1 MAAYTIFDLQG
12 NKFVLV
18 LRQLLISKSMSIF
31 KKILLVL
38 LISWVAALVLFCTL
52 PYFFA
57 VNDAVVNESKLP
69 FSNSHLIKINNEL
82 IHYRTYHAAG
92 DSIKG
97 NILLIHGFC
106 GSTFSW
112 RKNADTLA
120 GNGYNVVAVD
130 LPGFGYSD
138 RSPGLNHSATF
149 NAQLLWQLLDT
160 IHQGNWILAG
170 HSMGAGT
177 ALAMASLHPEKTEKL
192 ILVDGAYSNS
202 RGSSGAF
209 GYLLTSGPVKR
220 WAEVLGHRYFFNTTK
235 IHQLLASAYSSAPDS
250 DAVNGYLAPLML
262 KNTASDILDL
272 ATSKEI
278 SNVNLE
284 TLKMPVLSVW
294 GKDDKWVPYNK
305 SQKYLEP
312 LTALKT
318 VMLDSAGHCPME
330 TQRAAFNTNLLT
342 FLNSK

>member
-1 MAAYTIFDLQG
+1 
-12 NKFVLV
+12 
-18 LRQLLISKSMSIF
+18 MSIF
-31 KKILLVL
+31 KKIVLVL
-38 LISWVAALVLFCTL
+38 LISWVVALGLFCVI
-52 PYFFA
+52 PYFFS
-57 VNDAVVNESKLP
+57 VNDLEVSETRLP
-69 FSNSHLIKINNEL
+69 FSNSHVMKINNEL
-82 IHYRTYHAAG
+82 IHYRKYVATG

-120 GNGYNVVAVD
+120 ANGYNVIAVD

-138 RSPGLNHSATF
+138 RTPGINHSASF

-177 ALAMASLHPEKTEKL
+177 ALAMASLRPQKTVKL
-192 ILVDGAYSNS
+192 ILVDGAYSNN
-202 RGSSGAF
+202 RGSSGVL
-209 GYLLTSGPVKR
+209 GHLLTSGPVKR

-235 IHQLLASAYSSAPDS
+235 IHQLLSSAYSSEPDS
-250 DAVNGYLAPLML
+250 EAVNGYLAPLML

-278 SNVNLE
+278 NTVNFE
-284 TLKMPVLSVW
+284 SLKMPVLSVW
-294 GKDDKWVPYNK
+294 GKDDKWVPYDK

-330 TQRAAFNTNLLT
+330 TQSAAFNINLLT
-342 FLNSK
+342 FLNTK